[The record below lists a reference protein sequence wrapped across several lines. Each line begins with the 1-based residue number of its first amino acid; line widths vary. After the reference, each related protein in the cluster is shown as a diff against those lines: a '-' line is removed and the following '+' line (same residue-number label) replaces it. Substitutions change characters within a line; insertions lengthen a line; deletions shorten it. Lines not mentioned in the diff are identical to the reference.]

1 MISESEGKQKEL
13 EVRVVQLEELLNA
26 TKEESYYMVRLK
38 SYAKNK
44 ARSQRR
50 LKRKNQ
56 TDWNWKQDT
65 HKAVHESGEKGEKP
79 KAIEKEEP
87 DRLELEAICLIIP
100 HSVQLSSNKNQTV
113 VGKKELAKLRK
124 KADQF
129 SQLLTKAKALKEK
142 NKDSRDEMVKKK

>member
-65 HKAVHESGEKGEKP
+65 HKAVHRS
-79 KAIEKEEP
+79 
-87 DRLELEAICLIIP
+87 ICLIVP
-100 HSVQLSSNKNQTV
+100 HSVQLSPNKNQTV

>member
-1 MISESEGKQKEL
+1 MNQA
-13 EVRVVQLEELLNA
+13 R
-26 TKEESYYMVRLK
+26 
-38 SYAKNK
+38 K

-56 TDWNWKQDT
+56 SDWNWKQDT
-65 HKAVHESGEKGEKP
+65 HKAVHRS
-79 KAIEKEEP
+79 
-87 DRLELEAICLIIP
+87 ICLIVP
-100 HSVQLSSNKNQTV
+100 HSVQLSPNKNQTV

-142 NKDSRDEMVKKK
+142 NKDLRDEMIKLNSRKREKDELETKCNELETQCNELKFDLDEVNERVE